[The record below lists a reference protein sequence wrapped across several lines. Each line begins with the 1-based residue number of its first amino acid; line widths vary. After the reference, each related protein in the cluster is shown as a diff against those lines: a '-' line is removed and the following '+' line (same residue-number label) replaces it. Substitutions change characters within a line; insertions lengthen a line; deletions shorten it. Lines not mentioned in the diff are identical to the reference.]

1 MSFQIRAFL
10 WRILVI
16 HIQKGFFFLKVPRKL
31 GTLSTVLAPPRFI
44 INVTLAS
51 RRLDGVRGHRVAH
64 CPSGGALI
72 PSPDP

>member
-1 MSFQIRAFL
+1 MMARSEEATAEQETSEHVY
-10 WRILVI
+10 VI
-16 HIQKGFFFLKVPRKL
+16 
-31 GTLSTVLAPPRFI
+31 I